1 VNVPDEEAARAA
13 QPSASSC
20 SVRHPAFT
28 NRSQDV
34 AVTVALWWCFA
45 IALNFLG
52 AVLLT
57 RAIAVLGAANPSS
70 LLPWVGRAATVPG
83 TVLALQIL
91 ALGSAS
97 LAMTCVTEALGR
109 KHLYDALWD
118 LPFLAAGLGAALAV
132 QVRHN
137 RRVRHG
143 IYVGRET

>member
-1 VNVPDEEAARAA
+1 MNLPGEQATRAA

-20 SVRHPAFT
+20 SERHPAFT
-28 NRSQDV
+28 NLSQDV

-45 IALNFLG
+45 VALNLLG

-57 RAIAVLGAANPSS
+57 RAVSVLGAANPSA

-143 IYVGRET
+143 IYVGRKT